1 MQTGRVT
8 VNCGGALI
16 NADWVLTAAH
26 CTFFKPVW
34 VLLGVF
40 GVVSR
45 SAGGSFT
52 SKFDRYVCATWEQAR
67 VGRSRLQI
75 PKFLVFVTQ
84 VQKKDSN
91 SSI

>member
-1 MQTGRVT
+1 MSMTSGKVQ

-52 SKFDRYVCATWEQAR
+52 SKFDRYVPHGSWLEL
-67 VGRSRLQI
+67 VGVVSRFRNSW
-75 PKFLVFVTQ
+75 FL
-84 VQKKDSN
+84 
-91 SSI
+91 